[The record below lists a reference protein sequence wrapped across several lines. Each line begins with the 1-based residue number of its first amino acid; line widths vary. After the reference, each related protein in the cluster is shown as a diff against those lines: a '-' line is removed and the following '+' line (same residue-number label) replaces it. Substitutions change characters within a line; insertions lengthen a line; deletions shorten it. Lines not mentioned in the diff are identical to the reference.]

1 VRPGEEAAVPVAITI
16 AVLCRSDEPCLGRT
30 MVALAEAARRLQAC
44 GRQIAFSICV
54 NGGPGPAHQA
64 AKSFA
69 AAQGEGRVMIGTLER
84 ADKAAA
90 WNWARARCSTP
101 WIAFCDADV
110 EPEPDALVRLAE
122 ALERSPG
129 ASVASARLV
138 AELSEASLVARAA
151 SLPHRF
157 DFHVVRGPLYL
168 LRAKALEQIPEGLLL
183 EDAWISA
190 ELGSDRIVSVPE
202 AVVAYRPA
210 ATLGDYFRERIRTEA
225 GKMQIHDLRRRLGRP
240 ATAIARYPWKAML
253 SGVGPSDWPLV
264 VFNLGVRIVARVGA
278 WITILR
284 GRQVVWVSVAS
295 TKLQSSQGAARA
307 GDGSC
312 DGKAP

>member
-1 VRPGEEAAVPVAITI
+1 MRPGEESALSAAITI
-16 AVLCRSDEPCLGRT
+16 AVLCRSDEPGLERT

-44 GRQIAFSICV
+44 GQGAVFSICV
-54 NGGPGPAHQA
+54 NGGPGPAHHA

-69 AAQGEGRVMIGTLER
+69 AAQGEGRVVIGALDR

-90 WNWARARCSTP
+90 WNWARAHCSTP

-138 AELSEASLVARAA
+138 AATGEAGFVARAA

-168 LRAKALEQIPEGLLL
+168 LRARALEQIPDGLLL

-202 AVVAYRPA
+202 AVVGYRPP

-240 ATAIARYPWKAML
+240 PATIARYPWKGML
-253 SGVGPSDWPLV
+253 SGFGPADWSLV
-264 VFNLGVRIVARVGA
+264 VFNLGVRIVARLAA

-295 TKLQSSQGAARA
+295 TKTQSSQGAAQA
-307 GDGSC
+307 GGGPC
-312 DGKAP
+312 DGEAS